1 MFVEQSARY
10 AAFPPRFNYSR
21 TVTDSPRE
29 LPHPEV
35 EDLVLTDVL
44 FALSD
49 PTRLAI
55 VRELAGGDQEQTAC
69 AAVGGTMPKSTR
81 SHQLKTLREA
91 GVIRNVPSGRQR
103 SISLRREDLETRF
116 PGLLASVLA
125 PGDAP
130 RA

>member
-1 MFVEQSARY
+1 
-10 AAFPPRFNYSR
+10 
-21 TVTDSPRE
+21 VTDSPRE
-29 LPHPEV
+29 LPHPETA
-35 EDLVLTDVL
+35 DLVLTDVL

-55 VRELAGGDQEQTAC
+55 VRELAAGALQETPC

-91 GVIRNVPSGRQR
+91 GVIRNVPRGRQR
-103 SISLRREDLETRF
+103 HVSLRHDDLEERF

-125 PGDAP
+125 TPVP
-130 RA
+130 

>member
-1 MFVEQSARY
+1 VS
-10 AAFPPRFNYSR
+10 
-21 TVTDSPRE
+21 DSPRD
-29 LPHPEV
+29 LPHPET

-55 VRELAGGDQEQTAC
+55 VRELADGPLEELPC

-91 GVIRNVPSGRQR
+91 GVIRNVPRGRHR
-103 SISLRREDLETRF
+103 HVSLRDTDLESRF
-116 PGLLASVLA
+116 PGLLASVLDSA
-125 PGDAP
+125 
-130 RA
+130 R